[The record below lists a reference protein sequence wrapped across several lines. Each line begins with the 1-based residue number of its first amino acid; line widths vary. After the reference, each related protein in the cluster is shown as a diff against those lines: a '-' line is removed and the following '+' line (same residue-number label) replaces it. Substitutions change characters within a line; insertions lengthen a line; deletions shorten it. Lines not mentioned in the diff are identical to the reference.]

1 MSELNA
7 PRTRVAMT
15 IAGSDSSGGAGIQAD
30 LKTFTRCGVFGMS
43 AITAIT
49 AQNTTGVAAAFGLP
63 VELLVRQIDFA
74 GADTRPDAVKTG
86 MLASVDVIDA
96 VASALRRH
104 ALEPYVCDPV
114 VTAKSGVVLIDVGAI
129 EAIRTRLVPRA
140 VVVTP
145 NRHEATQLCGF
156 AVGDVTAARRAA
168 EALCEMGAY
177 CAVIKSIPR
186 GGDRVDVVAGG
197 DGAFELVAP
206 ALPEGRNHGSG
217 CTFAAAITAR
227 LALRD
232 SPDDA
237 IRFAHAFVQRAIA
250 ASPALGR
257 GIRPV
262 NHLA

>member
-1 MSELNA
+1 MSKLEM
-7 PRTRVAMT
+7 PTMRVAMT

-49 AQNTTGVAAAFGLP
+49 AQNTTGVVAAFGLP
-63 VELLVRQIDFA
+63 TELLVQQIDYTVS
-74 GADTRPDAVKTG
+74 DIRPHAVKTG
-86 MLASVDVIDA
+86 MLATVEVIDA
-96 VASALRRH
+96 VAAALQRH

-114 VTAKSGVVLIDVGAI
+114 VTAKSGAVLIDAGAI
-129 EAIRTRLVPRA
+129 EAIRNRLVPRA
-140 VVVTP
+140 TVVTP
-145 NRHEATQLCGF
+145 NRHEAAQLCGF
-156 AVGDVTAARRAA
+156 AVGDVAAARRAA

-186 GGDRVDVVAGG
+186 GHERVDVVAGG
-197 DGAFELVAP
+197 DGSFELSARAMP
-206 ALPEGRNHGSG
+206 DGQNHGSG

-232 SPDDA
+232 SPEDA
-237 IRFAHAFVQRAIA
+237 IRFAHAFVQRAIGA
-250 ASPALGR
+250 APHLGA
-257 GIRPV
+257 GVRPV